1 MSSCSLGLGLVCGLF
16 GYVLVIVHYNSD
28 FIYTSL
34 VVQLFCKQQEVRCTL
49 ILEVSVFGVR
59 RKRNKDLFKS
69 RYIFSSNFVS
79 CSNTKKSKR
88 QRGAKKREKKSAPRK
103 KEKKE
108 QKIEK
113 NSE

>member
-1 MSSCSLGLGLVCGLF
+1 M
-16 GYVLVIVHYNSD
+16 
-28 FIYTSL
+28 
-34 VVQLFCKQQEVRCTL
+34 

-79 CSNTKKSKR
+79 CSNTKKKVKGKEV
-88 QRGAKKREKKSAPRK
+88 QKKREKKSAPRK